1 MEALFEKVGAMI
13 TYIHMPVFEDSKRS
27 RGFASVTFTKREYVK
42 LAVELDGSK
51 LPGGRWLKVEPLD
64 KARVN
69 KKKQGKKDAKASKNK
84 AAEAA
89 GVCVLVK
96 ILEWFDCHCVARM
109 VGRRLAM
116 RYHQAIG

>member
-1 MEALFEKVGAMI
+1 MLTVFRSSLTPFQDVEALFEKVGAMI

-69 KKKQGKKDAKASKNK
+69 KKKQGKKDAKAIKNK
-84 AAEAA
+84 AAEAG
-89 GVCVLVK
+89 GVCAFVK
-96 ILEWFDCHCVARM
+96 CWSGLT
-109 VGRRLAM
+109 
-116 RYHQAIG
+116 AIAYTA